1 MDSRRGTLVNQRYS
15 NVWCWRMGAYSK
27 GFFVRL
33 GKNLFD
39 VFEAYS
45 QLTEDIRLKA
55 CRLFGI
61 QHIELYNGFKGG
73 IEEITKV
80 PLSFFFHYRN
90 GKRIRKK
97 V

>member
-45 QLTEDIRLKA
+45 
-55 CRLFGI
+55 
-61 QHIELYNGFKGG
+61 
-73 IEEITKV
+73 
-80 PLSFFFHYRN
+80 
-90 GKRIRKK
+90 
-97 V
+97 